1 MNLERFLEGSI
12 DCKQDGNVNQYDFFE
27 TVFYTLE
34 NVTRIYEFDKQQEER
49 WEARWTSRV
58 DS

>member
-1 MNLERFLEGSI
+1 MNLQRFLEGSI

-34 NVTRIYEFDKQQEER
+34 NVTRIYEFDKNNKRNDRKQDGLL
-49 WEARWTSRV
+49 V
-58 DS
+58 